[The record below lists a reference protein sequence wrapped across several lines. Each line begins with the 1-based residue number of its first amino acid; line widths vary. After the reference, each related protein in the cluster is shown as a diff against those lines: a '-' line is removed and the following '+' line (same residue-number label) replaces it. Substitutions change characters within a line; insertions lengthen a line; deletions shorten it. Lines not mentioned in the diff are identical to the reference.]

1 MFTDEHF
8 IWLAICFVFI
18 AVLTVLS
25 VRLKFSFRTSAFIM
39 AAASLISET
48 SKILSHMKPVDKGDP
63 SMGMVLEPT
72 ALPLHLCSLLI
83 FAFFYLPFCKNE
95 KVKNF
100 LVSLA
105 VPVGIIGSL
114 LALLMA
120 TSGTDF
126 TAPEPYQCFLYHATM
141 IWFSLYLL
149 ITKQVDLGVRA
160 WLRNMGT
167 LLGLAVGMIW
177 VNSALKKYET
187 NFFYVVRPPV
197 DGLPI
202 LNLDNGWYVYFAT
215 ILMVGFIAVTLIH
228 LPALIG
234 ELKYKKQN
242 RLQ

>member
-1 MFTDEHF
+1 MFTAEHF
-8 IWLAICFVFI
+8 IWMAICFVFI
-18 AVLTVLS
+18 AVLTYLS
-25 VRLKFSFRTSAFIM
+25 IRLRFSFKTSALIM
-39 AAASLISET
+39 AAASLVSET
-48 SKILSHMKPVDKGDP
+48 SKILSHMEPVDSSDP
-63 SMGMVLEPT
+63 TMGMVIEPT

-95 KVKNF
+95 RVKNF

-105 VPVGIIGSL
+105 VPIGIIGSL
-114 LALLMA
+114 LAIVMA

-141 IWFSLYLL
+141 IWFSLYLIL
-149 ITKQVDLGVRA
+149 TKQVDLGLRA

-167 LLGLAVGMIW
+167 LLALAVSMIW
-177 VNSALKKYET
+177 VNGALKEYET

-197 DGLPI
+197 DGLPL

-215 ILMVGFIAVTLIH
+215 ILMIGFVAVTLIH

-234 ELKYKKQN
+234 EWKKTK
-242 RLQ
+242 